1 MNSLILQT
9 EEKLDNA
16 DIIKIAREMKKTF
29 GPDIFY

>member
-16 DIIKIAREMKKTF
+16 DIIKNSVKKTF

>member
-16 DIIKIAREMKKTF
+16 DIIKIAREMKNIW
-29 GPDIFY
+29 P